1 MRYHSWPTQH
11 QELHYLFTVVN
22 NRLLCCYR
30 KEKKRNRRKK
40 MKITPASLVLGTLCL
55 ISSGVNAFVPTHR
68 HQKLSVVDRGSSALN
83 VNLPRLDLPG
93 AIADQLANLDLKN
106 PNDMNDV
113 EYRSYAGS
121 AIAGTLLF
129 FLLPGALV
137 SGIYSNLGPVAIAI
151 LIDFSFSALIGG
163 GLAIYLS
170 LRSDSIG
177 ETVRE
182 YGYKLLSAAKDA
194 TGIESFRYDLP
205 SAVTDVMTGDLDLL
219 NPNSMNEKDYDGYSG
234 AAVAGT
240 LAFFLLPGAL
250 LTGAADVLG
259 QFAGSTLIDFIVSAL
274 IGGGTAIYLSLR
286 SDEIGAT
293 VNKGGAKLLD
303 LVDDVLGSDPKMLE

>member
-1 MRYHSWPTQH
+1 MLLLT
-11 QELHYLFTVVN
+11 TV
-22 NRLLCCYR
+22 LQ
-30 KEKKRNRRKK
+30 EKKKK
-40 MKITPASLVLGTLCL
+40 MKISPVNSVLVALCL
-55 ISSGVNAFVPTHR
+55 IGGADAFAPIHR
-68 HQKLSVVDRGSSALN
+68 HAVLSVNDRGSSALN

-93 AIADQLANLDLKN
+93 AIADKLVEFDLKN
-106 PNDMNDV
+106 PNKMNDE
-113 EYRSYAGS
+113 EYRSYSGA

-137 SGIYSNLGPVAIAI
+137 SGIYSNLGPIAIAI
-151 LIDFSFSALIGG
+151 LIDFSFSAVIGG

-194 TGIESFRYDLP
+194 TGIGTLRYDLP
-205 SAVTDVMTGDLDLL
+205 SAVTDVMTGDLGLL
-219 NPNSMNEKDYDGYSG
+219 NPNSMNDKDYDGYSG

-259 QFAGSTLIDFIVSAL
+259 QFAGSALIDFVLSAL
-274 IGGGTAIYLSLR
+274 IGGGAAIYLSLR
-286 SDEIGAT
+286 TDEIGAT
-293 VNKGGAKLLD
+293 VNKAGSKLLD
-303 LVDDVLGSDPKMLE
+303 AVDDVVGGDPKLLE

>member
-1 MRYHSWPTQH
+1 
-11 QELHYLFTVVN
+11 
-22 NRLLCCYR
+22 
-30 KEKKRNRRKK
+30 
-40 MKITPASLVLGTLCL
+40 MKIDPMNLGLAAVCL
-55 ISSGVNAFVPTHR
+55 IGGTNAFAPIHR
-68 HQKLSVVDRGSSALN
+68 PQGLSVVDRGRSALN
-83 VNLPRLDLPG
+83 VNIPRLELPG
-93 AIADQLANLDLKN
+93 AVADKLADFDLKN
-106 PNDMNDV
+106 PNNMNDD
-113 EYRSYAGS
+113 EYRSYSGA

-137 SGIYSNLGPVAIAI
+137 SGIYSNIGPVAIAT

-194 TGIESFRYDLP
+194 IGIGTLRYDLP
-205 SAVTDVMTGDLDLL
+205 SAVTDVMTGDLGLM

-240 LAFFLLPGAL
+240 LAFFLLPGAI
-250 LTGAADVLG
+250 LTGAAEMLG
-259 QFAGSTLIDFIVSAL
+259 QFAGSLLIDFVFSAL
-274 IGGGTAIYLSLR
+274 IGGGAAIYLSLR

-293 VNKGGAKLLD
+293 VNKAGAKLLD
-303 LVDDVLGSDPKMLE
+303 TVDDVIGGEPKMLE

>member
-1 MRYHSWPTQH
+1 
-11 QELHYLFTVVN
+11 
-22 NRLLCCYR
+22 
-30 KEKKRNRRKK
+30 
-40 MKITPASLVLGTLCL
+40 MKITPMNLGLVALFL
-55 ISSGVNAFVPTHR
+55 IGDANAFAPNHR
-68 HQKLSVVDRGSSALN
+68 PQGLSVVNRGSSALN
-83 VNLPRLDLPG
+83 VNIPRLELPG
-93 AIADQLANLDLKN
+93 AVADKLDDFDLKN
-106 PNDMNDV
+106 PNNMNDA
-113 EYRSYAGS
+113 EYRSYSGA

-137 SGIYSNLGPVAIAI
+137 SGLYSNIGPVASAA
-151 LIDFSFSALIGG
+151 LIDFSVSALIGG

-194 TGIESFRYDLP
+194 TGIGTLRYDLP
-205 SAVTDVMTGDLDLL
+205 SAVTDVMTGELGLV

-240 LAFFLLPGAL
+240 LLFFLLPGAI
-250 LTGAADVLG
+250 LTGAGEVLG
-259 QFAGSTLIDFIVSAL
+259 QFAASALIDFVISAL
-274 IGGGTAIYLSLR
+274 IGGGAAIYLSLR

-293 VNKGGAKLLD
+293 VNKAGSKLLD
-303 LVDDVLGSDPKMLE
+303 TVDDVIGGEPKLLE

>member
-1 MRYHSWPTQH
+1 
-11 QELHYLFTVVN
+11 
-22 NRLLCCYR
+22 
-30 KEKKRNRRKK
+30 
-40 MKITPASLVLGTLCL
+40 MKINPMNLGLAAICLVG
-55 ISSGVNAFVPTHR
+55 GANAFAPTHR
-68 HQKLSVVDRGSSALN
+68 PQGLSVVDRGTSALN
-83 VNLPRLDLPG
+83 VNIPRLELPG
-93 AIADQLANLDLKN
+93 AVADKFDDFGLKN
-106 PNDMNDV
+106 PNNMNDD
-113 EYRSYAGS
+113 EYRSYAGA

-137 SGIYSNLGPVAIAI
+137 SGLFNDIGSIVGAAL
-151 LIDFSFSALIGG
+151 LDFSVSALIGG

-170 LRSDSIG
+170 LRSDSTG

-194 TGIESFRYDLP
+194 TGIETLRYDLP
-205 SAVTDVMTGDLDLL
+205 SAVTDVMTGQLGLV

-240 LAFFLLPGAL
+240 LAFFLLPGAI

-259 QFAGSTLIDFIVSAL
+259 QFAGSALIDFVLSAL
-274 IGGGTAIYLSLR
+274 IGGGAAIYLSLR

-293 VNKGGAKLLD
+293 VNKAGAKLLD
-303 LVDDVLGSDPKMLE
+303 TVDDVIGSEPKLLE

>member
-1 MRYHSWPTQH
+1 LSKIDYC
-11 QELHYLFTVVN
+11 VVI
-22 NRLLCCYR
+22 
-30 KEKKRNRRKK
+30 EKKGKKRKK
-40 MKITPASLVLGTLCL
+40 MKISPATVVLGALCL
-55 ISSGVNAFVPTHR
+55 IGSGVNAFVPTHR

-83 VNLPRLDLPG
+83 VNLPRLELPG

-106 PNDMNDV
+106 PNNMNDA

-137 SGIYSNLGPVAIAI
+137 SGIFSNLGPVAIAV

-182 YGYKLLSAAKDA
+182 YGYKLLSAAQDA
-194 TGIESFRYDLP
+194 TGLGSFRYDLP
-205 SAVTDVMTGDLDLL
+205 SAVTDVMTGELDLL

-240 LAFFLLPGAL
+240 LAFFLLPGAF
-250 LTGAADVLG
+250 LTGAGDVLG
-259 QFAGSTLIDFIVSAL
+259 QFAGSALIDFILSAL

-303 LVDDVLGSDPKMLE
+303 VVDDLTGSDPKMLE